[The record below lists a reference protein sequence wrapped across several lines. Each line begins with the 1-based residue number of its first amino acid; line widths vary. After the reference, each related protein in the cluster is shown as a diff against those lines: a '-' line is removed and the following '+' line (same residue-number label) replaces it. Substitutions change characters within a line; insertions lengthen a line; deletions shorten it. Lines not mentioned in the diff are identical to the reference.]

1 MSQTSRLGLPFI
13 VTAQA
18 QRKSP
23 IMIPANTGCLHHAS
37 CSGNHKY
44 ATVSPNVG
52 DLYLVGTSPTGD
64 FASQNNKIAQYLTG
78 GWRFYTPFKWMDAII
93 ENLNERYSFDGTN
106 WVPFGLLMKDTGEYL
121 RIGHWQDDI
130 TVSGSDIDTS
140 EVIPDRSS
148 VVAVNIRVLTA
159 VTGASAIDIGVAGDN
174 RALWHRDWH
183 CSDST
188 NIGMTYHP
196 VTYYAI
202 HPLN

>member
-1 MSQTSRLGLPFI
+1 MPSSCRSFREI
-13 VTAQA
+13 
-18 QRKSP
+18 
-23 IMIPANTGCLHHAS
+23 INTPP
-37 CSGNHKY
+37 
-44 ATVSPNVG
+44 VSPNVG

-64 FASQNNKIAQYLTG
+64 FVSQNNKIAQYLTG

-140 EVIPDRSS
+140 ELIPDRSS

-159 VTGASAIDIGVAGDN
+159 VTAPVLLILVWLAIQGVMAQGLALLRTALISA
-174 RALWHRDWH
+174 
-183 CSDST
+183 
-188 NIGMTYHP
+188 
-196 VTYYAI
+196 
-202 HPLN
+202 